1 MFLFKKKLTVI
12 GIIGQTQGVS
22 KAANPHKSPIKNI
35 SMREAS
41 ARSSPSLKA
50 CSSPIT
56 GVHKISL
63 STGCR
68 LDAAAAAISA
78 SVNGKL
84 VASVLFSAIAALS
97 IVPEAVVVEA
107 SAAPETVT
115 VVGRLLAPN
124 SKSTGRGGVQV
135 ASLHACALTFPT
147 AAKLALSVTFIRC
160 LNVTVFVNE
169 PISI

>member
-1 MFLFKKKLTVI
+1 
-12 GIIGQTQGVS
+12 
-22 KAANPHKSPIKNI
+22 
-35 SMREAS
+35 MREAS

-56 GVHKISL
+56 GVHKMSL

-68 LDAAAAAISA
+68 LEAAAAAISA
-78 SVNGKL
+78 SVNDKL
-84 VASVLFSAIAALS
+84 AASV
-97 IVPEAVVVEA
+97 PEPVLVEA
-107 SAAPETVT
+107 SAVLETIT
-115 VVGRLLAPN
+115 VLGRLLAPK
-124 SKSTGRGGVQV
+124 SKSTGKGGVQV

-147 AAKLALSVTFIRC
+147 AAKIALSVTLIRC